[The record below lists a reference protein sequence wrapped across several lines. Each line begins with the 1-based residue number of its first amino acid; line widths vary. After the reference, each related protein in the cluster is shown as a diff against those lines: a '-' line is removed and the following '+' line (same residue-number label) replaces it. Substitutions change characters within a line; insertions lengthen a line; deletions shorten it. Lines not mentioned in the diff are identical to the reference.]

1 LFVTVFRRSQK
12 RKSRCSCFNFLFF
25 EKKAV

>member
-1 LFVTVFRRSQK
+1 VTVFRRSRK
-12 RKSRCSCFNFLFF
+12 GKSRCSCFNFLFF